1 MQMIAGGEYDYQ
13 EGTTMRRKAAILL
26 VLAMIFSAVASPA
39 FAAELSAEADEI
51 VAAVAIEAAE
61 ASVTEEEAVSAESAA
76 DEFAEATVGAA
87 EAPSA
92 GGGGSSAEVWGETGK
107 HIIQDFREDF
117 TFDAIRREGNVT
129 IKVAEGKTVTING
142 GISGDY
148 LLRKFG
154 EGTLEVYGVCGSN
167 GASGDIAGK
176 GEDAV
181 CVKSLMIAEGFLNAR
196 GGDGGDG
203 AEGGTAGDGG
213 NAVIT
218 KSMWMARGASLQAV
232 GGFPGSVAIGGEGGT
247 SGLGVQIPD
256 SSNLRV
262 DIQSAAFD
270 LEGNIIFENGD
281 WAEAFA
287 GEPVVKVCPYEN
299 LFYVWTGADPL
310 GTGFVCVS
318 EEQVA
323 PVEIPY
329 YASDEEEEVSVFSGE
344 PVLFWESAPGHTFTV
359 TPGPKAG
366 YSFVK
371 YQVDAGDRE
380 MFLDNDGIFDMPAA
394 DVTITGVFE
403 SYPEKKDLVTWGEAG
418 KSTEITIEENVVFE
432 KGVQLAGNVI
442 LTVAEGAEA
451 VIKEGLQGEGYDF
464 TLKSGNLV
472 VCVSDGAE
480 MAEIGSQGP
489 DGSAGAEGADGANG
503 TNGRTALVC
512 KELTVESGYLYAEG
526 EHGGSGGNGGKGGKG
541 GDGGNGGDAVVAD
554 KVIVKGGYL
563 GTYGG
568 EAGKTG
574 SNGMDAEGWPKE
586 GQYGRG
592 IVTEE
597 LVIPDDYYIR
607 DVHDIPGEEVVSWAE
622 TVSGVQEIRIRP
634 FDKAEAVTVVQD
646 PADSAV
652 ITLYTTNG
660 TVEAGTKIAPGHRV
674 TFDVQ
679 PLEGAAVDWDSCSFT
694 YDKEDPKEL
703 PLIEEKTFLMPQHDV
718 RSAAYPVTLSFKL
731 ITVEKKSEA
740 KPVESEVKIEEKNE
754 EEKAAVQEIV
764 ENKADQTEALKTLEE
779 SVDYGELVADGLV
792 KPGSEVVQSFDIKL
806 KDVALNQTE
815 EKKIVFEIK
824 PVMTVKTAG
833 QQDKQIVVGNKYLK
847 KTVKVVVPVPASIK
861 EKYVKVKHIADDGT
875 EKDIVPYPEIRNAGT
890 ANANFEIEV
899 EHFSTF
905 EVGFTDEQYVEPE
918 DPEDPEIPVQPSWSG
933 SSGASSAKLFTGV
946 PGSPV
951 TGTWSTDAAGNWHFA
966 TSAMFRNTWGYIVNP
981 YAPAGLPKE
990 GWFWFDW
997 NGNMLNG
1004 WQLIGGKWYYLN
1016 PKHDGTFGMCQLGGV
1031 TPDGYKLNADGSW
1044 AG

>member
-1 MQMIAGGEYDYQ
+1 
-13 EGTTMRRKAAILL
+13 MRRKAAILL
-26 VLAMIFSAVASPA
+26 VLVMIFSTVASPA
-39 FAAELSAEADEI
+39 FAAELSAEAEEI

-61 ASVTEEEAVSAESAA
+61 AAVIEEEAVPVEFAA

-92 GGGGSSAEVWGETGK
+92 GGGGAAATTWKDGVNFTESADLGPVTLTG
-107 HIIQDFREDF
+107 DTWLYVE
-117 TFDAIRREGNVT
+117 EGM
-129 IKVAEGKTVTING
+129 TVCVG
-142 GISGDY
+142 GITGEY
-148 LLRKFG
+148 ELRKNG
-154 EGTLEVYGVCGSN
+154 YGTLRVTGLNGTCGT
-167 GASGDIAGK
+167 DVTAGGN
-176 GEDAV
+176 GEDAIV
-181 CVKSLMIAEGFLNAR
+181 IGGLFVGNGVVEVFGGNGGSGNVS
-196 GGDGGDG
+196 GDGGDG
-203 AEGGTAGDGG
+203 IVVNTLHVSNDAELHVSGGYA
-213 NAVIT
+213 
-218 KSMWMARGASLQAV
+218 
-232 GGFPGSVAIGGEGGT
+232 GSVSIGGK
-247 SGLGVQIPD
+247 SGMNGQAIRMMGDEAVEIFRTMEVQD
-256 SSNLRV
+256 MDGSTV
-262 DIQSAAFD
+262 
-270 LEGNIIFENGD
+270 FENGS
-281 WAEAFA
+281 WADAFE
-287 GEPVVKVCPYEN
+287 GKEWINVVESKNVHTVSTLSIPDGSGFVGAVVEEDPI
-299 LFYVWTGADPL
+299 ADP
-310 GTGFVCVS
+310 S
-318 EEQVA
+318 NWWQ
-323 PVEIPY
+323 
-329 YASDEEEEVSVFSGE
+329 
-344 PVLFWESAPGHTFTV
+344 SAPGHTYQV
-359 TPGPKAG
+359 NAYANAG
-366 YSFVK
+366 YEFIE
-371 YQVDAGDRE
+371 YQATAGE
-380 MFLDNDGIFDMPAA
+380 VPMELDTDGVFDMPAE
-394 DVTITGVFE
+394 DVMIKGIFE
-403 SYPEKKDLVTWGEAG
+403 AYPAKKDLVTWGEAG
-418 KSTEITIEENVVFE
+418 KTTEITIEENVVFE

-480 MAEIGSQGP
+480 MGVIGTEG
-489 DGSAGAEGADGANG
+489 EVGADGANG

-526 EHGGSGGNGGKGGKG
+526 EHGGSGGNGGIGGKG
-541 GDGGNGGDAVVAD
+541 GDGGNGGDAVAAD

-568 EAGKTG
+568 DAGKPG
-574 SNGMDAEGWPKE
+574 CNGMDAEGWPKE

-597 LVIPDDYYIR
+597 LVIPNDYYIR
-607 DVHDIPGEEVVSWAE
+607 DVHDRPAEEEASWAE

-679 PLEGAAVDWDSCSFT
+679 PLEGAAVDWDNCFFT

-740 KPVESEVKIEEKNE
+740 KPAESEVKIEEKNE

-833 QQDKQIVVGNKYLK
+833 QEDKQIVVGNKYLK
-847 KTVKVVVPVPASIK
+847 KSVKVVVPVPASVK

-875 EKDIVPYPEIRNAGT
+875 EKDIIPYPEIRNAGT
-890 ANANFEIEV
+890 ANAYFEIEV
-899 EHFSTF
+899 EHFSIF
-905 EVGFTDEQYVEPE
+905 EVGFTDEQYVEP
-918 DPEDPEIPVQPSWSG
+918 DPVIPVQHSGTTSYWS
-933 SSGASSAKLFTGV
+933 SSTVRPFTGV
-946 PGSPV
+946 PGNPV
-951 TGTWSTDAAGNWHFA
+951 SGTWKQNSDGTWSFST
-966 TSAMFRNTWGYIVNP
+966 TAMFKNTWGYIVNP

-990 GWFWFDW
+990 GWFWFDG
-997 NGNMLNG
+997 NGNMLTG

-1016 PKHDGTFGMCQLGGV
+1016 PKHDGTFGMCQRGGV
-1031 TPDGYKLNADGSW
+1031 TPDGYTLNADGSW
-1044 AG
+1044 PGK